1 MSVSSTYRL
10 SIFDSIDDG
19 HHTDYLAYLIHQF
32 SQKPDV
38 ELLLIVPESFIQSF
52 KKNRQIW
59 GFDLGNNIHFHPLDA
74 PTVQRLHG
82 QSIYKRSLAEWNL
95 YVDISEAWEASHGL
109 LMYFDYFQLGML
121 LGKKAH
127 FQLGGIY
134 FRPNF
139 YYRKASWTSAFIKK
153 WMLRLSTFRLSM
165 KVLFSLDHKAVKHIR
180 PLLGKTQVLRISD
193 PVRAYEVRTEEL
205 SAFREL
211 WHIPTYKKVCLIF
224 GYLDPRKGIEAFLQ
238 STQHLTADELSQIC
252 LLVAGAISPAYQ
264 AHLEKLFQQFPEV
277 EVIPIFQEIK
287 GKDIQL
293 CFEAADLV
301 LMLYQNHVGMS
312 SVLVRAS
319 ISQKVVLGTHYGLLG
334 KLIQS
339 MQLGLVVDAQNPI
352 QIAEQLEQ
360 YLNLG
365 IGYSKEQM
373 EKMAHENSEL
383 AFANTLYQGLFL

>member
-1 MSVSSTYRL
+1 MSTSPTYRL
-10 SIFDSIDDG
+10 SVFDSIDDG

-32 SQKPDV
+32 SHKPEV

-52 KKNRQIW
+52 KNNRQIW
-59 GFDLGNNIHFHPLDA
+59 GFDLGNNIHFHALD
-74 PTVQRLHG
+74 TLTIQHLHG
-82 QSIYKRSLAEWNL
+82 QSIYKRSIAEWNL
-95 YVDISEAWEASHGL
+95 YVEISEAWEASHGL

-121 LGKKAH
+121 FGKKAH

-139 YYRKASWTSAFIKK
+139 YYRKASWKSAFMKK
-153 WMLRLSTFRLSM
+153 WMLRLSTYRTSM

-180 PLLGKTQVLRISD
+180 PLLGKTQVMRISD
-193 PVRAYEVRTEEL
+193 PVRAYEVSAEEL
-205 SAFREL
+205 KAFREH
-211 WHIPTYKKVCLIF
+211 WHIPSNKKVCLIF

-238 STQHLTADELSQIC
+238 STQHLTPEELSQIC
-252 LLVAGAISPAYQ
+252 LLVAGAISPGYQ
-264 AHLEKLFQQFPEV
+264 THLEKLIQQFPDL
-277 EVIPIFQEIK
+277 EVISIFQEIK

-293 CFEAADLV
+293 CFESADLV

-319 ISQKVVLGTHYGLLG
+319 ISKKVVLGTHYGLLG

-339 MQLGLVVDAQNPI
+339 MHLGLVVDAQSPI

-373 EKMAHENSEL
+373 EKMEQENSEK
-383 AFANTLYQGLFL
+383 AFADTLYEGLFL

>member
-1 MSVSSTYRL
+1 MAEVNTKRL

-19 HHTDYLAYLIHQF
+19 HHADYLAYLIHQF

-38 ELLLIVPESFIQSF
+38 ELLLIVPENFIQSF
-52 KKNRQIW
+52 KNHRENW

-74 PTVQRLHG
+74 STIERLHG
-82 QSIYKRSLAEWNL
+82 QSIYKRSIAEWNL
-95 YVDISEAWEASHGL
+95 YVDISEAWQASHGL
-109 LMYFDYFQLGML
+109 LMYFDYFQLGIL
-121 LGKKAH
+121 FGKKAH

-139 YYRKASWTSAFIKK
+139 YYRKASWKSALIKK
-153 WMLRLSTFRLSM
+153 WMLRFSTWRSSM

-180 PLLGKTQVLRISD
+180 PWVGKTQVLRISD
-193 PVRAYEVRTEEL
+193 PVRAYEL
-205 SAFREL
+205 SSADVEDFKEKWKL
-211 WHIPTYKKVCLIF
+211 PANKKLCLIF

-238 STQHLTADELSQIC
+238 STQHLNQEELNQIC

-264 AHLEKLFQQFPEV
+264 KHLEELFPQYPEL
-277 EVIPIFQEIK
+277 EVISIFQELK
-287 GKDIQL
+287 GKEIQL

-319 ISQKVVLGTHYGLLG
+319 ISQKVVLGTNFGLLG

-339 MQLGLVVDAQNPI
+339 MHLGIVVDAQSPV

-360 YLNLG
+360 FLNLG
-365 IGYSKEQM
+365 IGFSKEQM
-373 EKMAHENSEL
+373 EKMAHENSEQ
-383 AFANTLYQGLFL
+383 AFAETLYQGLFL

>member
-1 MSVSSTYRL
+1 MSVYATYRL

-121 LGKKAH
+121 FGKKAH

-153 WMLRLSTFRLSM
+153 WMLRLSTFRSSM

-193 PVRAYEVRTEEL
+193 PVRAYEVSAEEL
-205 SAFREL
+205 SAFREQ
-211 WHIPTYKKVCLIF
+211 WHIPANKKVCLIF
-224 GYLDPRKGIEAFLQ
+224 GYLDPRKGIEAFMQ
-238 STQHLTADELSQIC
+238 ATQHLTADELSQIC

>member
-1 MSVSSTYRL
+1 MAASPTYRL

-32 SQKPDV
+32 SHKPDV
-38 ELLLIVPESFIQSF
+38 ELLLIVPENFIQSF
-52 KKNRQIW
+52 KNNRQVW
-59 GFDLGNNIHFHPLDA
+59 GFDLGNNIHFHPLDSS
-74 PTVQRLHG
+74 TIQRLHG
-82 QSIYKRSLAEWNL
+82 QSIYKRSMSEWNL

-139 YYRKASWTSAFIKK
+139 YYRKASWKSAFIKK
-153 WMLRLSTFRLSM
+153 WMLRLSTLRSSM

-180 PLLGKTQVLRISD
+180 PLLRKTQVMRISD
-193 PVRAYEVRTEEL
+193 PVRAYEVSAEEL
-205 SAFREL
+205 LAFREK
-211 WHIPTYKKVCLIF
+211 WHVPANKKVCLLF
-224 GYLDPRKGIEAFLQ
+224 GNLDPRKGIEVFLQ
-238 STQHLTADELSQIC
+238 STQHLTSEELGQLC
-252 LLVAGAISPAYQ
+252 LLVAGSISPAYQ
-264 AHLEKLFQQFPEV
+264 AHLEKLFQQYPSLE
-277 EVIPIFQEIK
+277 IISIFQEIK

-312 SVLVRAS
+312 SVLIRAS
-319 ISQKVVLGTHYGLLG
+319 ISKKVVLGTHYGLLG

-339 MQLGLVVDAQNPI
+339 MHLGLVVDAQSPV

-365 IGYSKEQM
+365 IGFSKEQM
-373 EKMAHENSEL
+373 EKMEQENSEK
-383 AFANTLYQGLFL
+383 AFADTLYQGLFL

>member
-1 MSVSSTYRL
+1 MSAPLTYRL

-19 HHTDYLAYLIHQF
+19 HHADYLAYLIHQF
-32 SQKPDV
+32 SHKPEV
-38 ELLLIVPESFIQSF
+38 ELLLIVPETFIQSF
-52 KKNRQIW
+52 KNNRQTW
-59 GFDLGNNIHFHPLDA
+59 GFDLGNNIHFHSLDA
-74 PTVQRLHG
+74 PTIQGLHR
-82 QSIYKRSLAEWNL
+82 QSIYKRSIAEWNM
-95 YVDISEAWEASHGL
+95 YVDISEAWETTHGL
-109 LMYFDYFQLGML
+109 LMYFDYFQLGIL

-139 YYRKASWTSAFIKK
+139 YYRKASWKSAFIKK
-153 WMLRLSTFRLSM
+153 WMLRLSTFRSSM

-180 PLLGKTQVLRISD
+180 PLLGKTQVMRISD
-193 PVRAYEVRTEEL
+193 PVRAYELSPDEL
-205 SAFREL
+205 RAFQKQ
-211 WHIPTYKKVCLIF
+211 WHIPADKKVCLIF

-238 STQHLTADELSQIC
+238 STQHLTPEELNQLC

-264 AHLEKLFQQFPEV
+264 AHLEELFHQYPDV
-277 EVIPIFQEIK
+277 EVISIFQEIK

-319 ISQKVVLGTHYGLLG
+319 ISKKVVLGTHYGLLG

-339 MQLGLVVDAQNPI
+339 MHLGLVVNAQSPV

-373 EKMAHENSEL
+373 EKMVHENSEQ
-383 AFANTLYQGLFL
+383 AFADTLYQGLFL

>member
-121 LGKKAH
+121 FGKKAH

-153 WMLRLSTFRLSM
+153 WMLRLSTFRSSM

-193 PVRAYEVRTEEL
+193 PVRAYEVSAEEL
-205 SAFREL
+205 SAFREQ
-211 WHIPTYKKVCLIF
+211 WHIPANKKVCLIF
-224 GYLDPRKGIEAFLQ
+224 GYLDPRKGIEAFMQ
-238 STQHLTADELSQIC
+238 ATQHLTADELSQIC

-360 YLNLG
+360 FLNLG

>member
-1 MSVSSTYRL
+1 MSAPLTYRL

-19 HHTDYLAYLIHQF
+19 HHADYLAYLIHQF
-32 SQKPDV
+32 SHKPEV
-38 ELLLIVPESFIQSF
+38 ELLLIVPETFIQSF
-52 KKNRQIW
+52 KNNRQTW
-59 GFDLGNNIHFHPLDA
+59 GFDLGNNIHFHSLDA
-74 PTVQRLHG
+74 PTIQDLHR
-82 QSIYKRSLAEWNL
+82 QSIYKRSIAEWNM
-95 YVDISEAWEASHGL
+95 YVDISEAWETTHGL
-109 LMYFDYFQLGML
+109 LMYFDYFQLGIL

-139 YYRKASWTSAFIKK
+139 YYRKASWKSAFIKK
-153 WMLRLSTFRLSM
+153 WMLRLSTFRSSM

-180 PLLGKTQVLRISD
+180 PLLGKTQVMRISD
-193 PVRAYEVRTEEL
+193 PVRAYELSPDEL
-205 SAFREL
+205 RAFQKQ
-211 WHIPTYKKVCLIF
+211 WHIPADKKVCLIF

-238 STQHLTADELSQIC
+238 STQHLTPEELNQLC

-264 AHLEKLFQQFPEV
+264 AHLEELFHQYPDV
-277 EVIPIFQEIK
+277 EVISIFQEIK

-293 CFEAADLV
+293 CFEASDLV

-319 ISQKVVLGTHYGLLG
+319 ISKKVVLGTHYGLLG

-339 MQLGLVVDAQNPI
+339 MHLGLVVNAQSPV

-373 EKMAHENSEL
+373 EKMVHENSEQ
-383 AFANTLYQGLFL
+383 AFADTLYQGLFL

>member
-1 MSVSSTYRL
+1 MSVSPTYRL

-74 PTVQRLHG
+74 PTVQRLHD

-121 LGKKAH
+121 FGKKAH

-153 WMLRLSTFRLSM
+153 WMLRLSTFRSSM

-193 PVRAYEVRTEEL
+193 PVRAYKVSAEEL
-205 SAFREL
+205 SAFREQ
-211 WHIPTYKKVCLIF
+211 WHIPANKKVCLIF
-224 GYLDPRKGIEAFLQ
+224 GYLDPRKGIEAFMQ
-238 STQHLTADELSQIC
+238 ATQHLTADELSQIC

>member
-121 LGKKAH
+121 FGKKAH

-153 WMLRLSTFRLSM
+153 WMLRLSTFRSSM

-193 PVRAYEVRTEEL
+193 PVRAYEVSAEEL
-205 SAFREL
+205 STFREQ
-211 WHIPTYKKVCLIF
+211 WHIPANKKVCLIF
-224 GYLDPRKGIEAFLQ
+224 GYLDPRKGIEAFMQ
-238 STQHLTADELSQIC
+238 ATQHLTADELSQIC

-264 AHLEKLFQQFPEV
+264 AHLEQLFQQFPEV

>member
-121 LGKKAH
+121 FGKKAH

-153 WMLRLSTFRLSM
+153 WMLRLSTFRSSM

-193 PVRAYEVRTEEL
+193 PVRSYEVSAEEL
-205 SAFREL
+205 SAFREQ
-211 WHIPTYKKVCLIF
+211 WHIPANKKVCLIF

-264 AHLEKLFQQFPEV
+264 AHLEQLFQQFPGV

>member
-1 MSVSSTYRL
+1 MSASLTYRL
-10 SIFDSIDDG
+10 SVFDSIDDG
-19 HHTDYLAYLIHQF
+19 HHTDYLSYLIHQF
-32 SQKPDV
+32 SHKPEV
-38 ELLLIVPESFIQSF
+38 ELLLIVPDSFIQSF
-52 KKNRQIW
+52 KNNRHTW
-59 GFDLGNNIHFHPLDA
+59 GYDLGNNIHFHPLDA
-74 PTVQRLHG
+74 PTIQNLHS
-82 QSIYKRSLAEWNL
+82 QSIYKRSIAEWNL

-139 YYRKASWTSAFIKK
+139 YYKKASWKSAFIKK
-153 WMLRLSTFRLSM
+153 WMLRLSAFRTSM
-165 KVLFSLDHKAVKHIR
+165 KVLYSLDHKAVKHIR

-193 PVRAYEVRTEEL
+193 PVRAYQVSIKEL
-205 SAFREL
+205 MAFREK
-211 WHIPTYKKVCLIF
+211 WGIPTNKKVCLIF

-238 STQHLTADELSQIC
+238 STKHLTSDEISQIC
-252 LLVAGAISPAYQ
+252 FMVAGAISPAYQ
-264 AHLEKLFQQFPEV
+264 AHLEKLFQQYPDLK
-277 EVIPIFQEIK
+277 VISIFQEIK

-319 ISQKVVLGTHYGLLG
+319 ISKKVVLGTHYGLLG

-339 MQLGLVVDAQNPI
+339 MHLGLVVDAQSPV

-373 EKMAHENSEL
+373 EKMELENSEK
-383 AFANTLYQGLFL
+383 AFADTLYQGLFL

>member
-74 PTVQRLHG
+74 PTTQRLHG

-121 LGKKAH
+121 FGKKAH

-153 WMLRLSTFRLSM
+153 WMLRLSTFRSSM

-193 PVRAYEVRTEEL
+193 PVRAYEVSAEEL
-205 SAFREL
+205 SAFREQ
-211 WHIPTYKKVCLIF
+211 WYIPANKKVCLIF
-224 GYLDPRKGIEAFLQ
+224 GYLDPRKGIEAFMQ
-238 STQHLTADELSQIC
+238 ATQHLTADELSQIC

>member
-1 MSVSSTYRL
+1 MSVSPTYRL

-121 LGKKAH
+121 FGKKAH

-153 WMLRLSTFRLSM
+153 WMLRLSTFRSSM

-193 PVRAYEVRTEEL
+193 PVRAYEVSAEEL
-205 SAFREL
+205 SAFREQ
-211 WHIPTYKKVCLIF
+211 WHIPANKKVCLIF
-224 GYLDPRKGIEAFLQ
+224 GYLDPRKGIEAFMQ
-238 STQHLTADELSQIC
+238 ATQHLTADELSQIC

>member
-1 MSVSSTYRL
+1 MSVYATYRL

-121 LGKKAH
+121 FGKKAH

-153 WMLRLSTFRLSM
+153 WMLRLSTFRSSM

-193 PVRAYEVRTEEL
+193 PVRAYEVSAEEL
-205 SAFREL
+205 SAFREQ
-211 WHIPTYKKVCLIF
+211 WHIPANKKVCLIF
-224 GYLDPRKGIEAFLQ
+224 GYLDPRKGIEAFMQ
-238 STQHLTADELSQIC
+238 ATQHLTADELSQIC
-252 LLVAGAISPAYQ
+252 LLVAGAISTAYQ

>member
-1 MSVSSTYRL
+1 MSVYATYRL

-59 GFDLGNNIHFHPLDA
+59 GFDLGKNIHFHPLDA

-121 LGKKAH
+121 FGKKAH

-153 WMLRLSTFRLSM
+153 WMLRLSTFRSSM

-193 PVRAYEVRTEEL
+193 PVRAYEVSAEEL
-205 SAFREL
+205 SAFREQ
-211 WHIPTYKKVCLIF
+211 WHIPTNKKVCLIF
-224 GYLDPRKGIEAFLQ
+224 GYLDPRKGIEAFMQ
-238 STQHLTADELSQIC
+238 ATQHLTADELSQIC

>member
-1 MSVSSTYRL
+1 MSVSPTYRL

-153 WMLRLSTFRLSM
+153 WMLRLSTFRSSM

-193 PVRAYEVRTEEL
+193 PVRAYEVSAEEL
-205 SAFREL
+205 SAFREQ
-211 WHIPTYKKVCLIF
+211 WHIPANKKVCLIF

-238 STQHLTADELSQIC
+238 ATQHLTADELSQIC

>member
-32 SQKPDV
+32 SQKLDV

-59 GFDLGNNIHFHPLDA
+59 GFDLGNNIHFHPLDTH
-74 PTVQRLHG
+74 TVQRLHG

-121 LGKKAH
+121 FGKKAH

-139 YYRKASWTSAFIKK
+139 YYRKASWISAFIKK
-153 WMLRLSTFRLSM
+153 WMLRLSTFRSSM

-193 PVRAYEVRTEEL
+193 PVRAYEVSAEEL
-205 SAFREL
+205 SAFREQ
-211 WHIPTYKKVCLIF
+211 WHIPANKKVCLIF
-224 GYLDPRKGIEAFLQ
+224 GYLDPRKGIDAFLQ

-264 AHLEKLFQQFPEV
+264 AHLEKQFQQFPEV

-293 CFEAADLV
+293 CFEVADLV

-319 ISQKVVLGTHYGLLG
+319 ISKKVVLGTHYGLLG